1 MAKNI
6 LSCRLGSYGAFAMH
20 SYEHL
25 AEIGVHY
32 IETGVP
38 QGAEAIDMLKD
49 ILGEFKIQVASF
61 QVTFDPLGKDFQKQI
76 DEAIAACTA
85 FGTKVI
91 FTSIKGDKGGAKK
104 NAKLFAQLRVL
115 GDQVKAKEITV
126 CLETHPEL
134 VLNGKVGK
142 ETMEAINNEGIR
154 INFDTANMY
163 YYNKGIDSS
172 VELDHVIKYVG
183 SVHLKETDGMF
194 HSWCFPAL
202 GDKRGIVK
210 FPAIVKKLN
219 DAGFFG
225 PWTMEIE
232 GVKGE
237 EQTLALAKKNVADS
251 VTYMR
256 KIGDF

>member
-1 MAKNI
+1 MPLPQGNEAIENLEDI
-6 LSCRLGSYGAFAMH
+6 LS
-20 SYEHL
+20 
-25 AEIGVHY
+25 
-32 IETGVP
+32 
-38 QGAEAIDMLKD
+38 
-49 ILGEFKIQVASF
+49 EFSIQVASF
-61 QVTFDPLGKDFQKQI
+61 QAEFNPLGKDFQKEI
-76 DEAIAACTA
+76 DDAIAACTV

-91 FTSIKGDKGGAKK
+91 FTSIKGEKGGAKK
-104 NAKLFAQLRVL
+104 NAQLFAQLRAL
-115 GDQVKAKEITV
+115 GDQVKANGIKV

-142 ETMEAINNEGIR
+142 ETMEAINHEAIR

-172 VELDHVIKYVG
+172 IELDHVIKYVG
-183 SVHLKETDGMF
+183 SVHLKETDGKF

-202 GDKRGIVK
+202 GDKRGVVK

-237 EQTLALAKKNVADS
+237 EQTLDLAKKRVADS
-251 VTYMR
+251 VAFMR
-256 KIGDF
+256 SIGDF

>member
-1 MAKNI
+1 
-6 LSCRLGSYGAFAMH
+6 
-20 SYEHL
+20 
-25 AEIGVHY
+25 
-32 IETGVP
+32 
-38 QGAEAIDMLKD
+38 
-49 ILGEFKIQVASF
+49 
-61 QVTFDPLGKDFQKQI
+61 
-76 DEAIAACTA
+76 
-85 FGTKVI
+85 
-91 FTSIKGDKGGAKK
+91 
-104 NAKLFAQLRVL
+104 
-115 GDQVKAKEITV
+115 V

-142 ETMEAINNEGIR
+142 ASMEDINHEAIR

-183 SVHLKETDGMF
+183 SVHLKETDGKF

-202 GDKRGIVK
+202 GDKRGVVK

-237 EQTLALAKKNVADS
+237 GQTLDLAKKRVADS
-251 VTYMR
+251 VAYMR
-256 KIGDF
+256 SIGDF

>member
-1 MAKNI
+1 MAKNM
-6 LSCRLGSYGAFAMH
+6 LSCRLGSYGPFAMH
-20 SYEHL
+20 AYEHL

-32 IETGVP
+32 IETQAP
-38 QGAEAIDMLKD
+38 QGAEAVELLKD

-61 QVTFDPLGKDFQKQI
+61 QAGFDPLGKDFQKEI
-76 DEAIAACTA
+76 DDALAACA
-85 FGTKVI
+85 SFGTKVI

-115 GDQVKAKEITV
+115 GDQAKAKGIAV

-134 VLNGKVGK
+134 VLNGKTGK
-142 ETMEAINNEGIR
+142 ETMAAINHDAIR

-172 VELDHVIKYVG
+172 VELDHLINHVG
-183 SVHLKETDGMF
+183 AVHLKETDGKF

-202 GDKRGIVK
+202 GDKRGVVK

-237 EQTLALAKKNVADS
+237 EQTLDLAKKRVADS
-251 VTYMR
+251 VAYMR
-256 KIGDF
+256 GIGDF